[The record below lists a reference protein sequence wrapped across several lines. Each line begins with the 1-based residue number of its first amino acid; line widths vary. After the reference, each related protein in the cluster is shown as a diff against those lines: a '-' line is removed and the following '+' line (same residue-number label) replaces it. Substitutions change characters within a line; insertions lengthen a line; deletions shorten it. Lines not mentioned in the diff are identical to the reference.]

1 MTKQQSST
9 GNKQSA
15 TEDNSKKSLAADKP
29 KSGKDAGNHTKAG
42 SDKGA
47 GGGAKQARKH

>member
-15 TEDNSKKSLAADKP
+15 TDNDSKKSTTAEQP
-29 KSGKDAGNHTKAG
+29 KSGKQAESHTKAG